1 MLKND
6 SNIYNDNDDNK
17 QILHALLFNVR
28 NYLPRVF
35 NIQRRE
41 TSLNI
46 ILPRINN
53 FDINKKNGMQYLF
66 YYLPP
71 TLNKMWEN
79 KG

>member
-17 QILHALLFNVR
+17 QILHALLFNIR
-28 NYLPRVF
+28 NYSPRVF

-41 TSLNI
+41 TRLNI

-53 FDINKKNGMQYLF
+53 FDINKKKDMQYLF